1 MRTEHY
7 PPVQLSPRDYEKAV
21 KAYLDAMGE
30 QLLEYRSEH
39 REKPDGPGG
48 EYEIDVTVRFTAL
61 GVDFLVLVECKH
73 YRRKVE
79 REVFQVLHDK
89 IRLLGA
95 HKGMVFTTSGFQSG
109 ALEYAEVHGVAAI
122 WMKDG
127 RTEVI
132 RKADGL
138 PELPPRP
145 PVGWL
150 LGSGGRESLISA
162 EYGANL
168 RRFLGLPDRPDDL

>member
-1 MRTEHY
+1 MRSESY

-30 QLLEYRSEH
+30 RLQGFRSEH
-39 REKPDGPGG
+39 REESDG
-48 EYEIDVTVRFTAL
+48 YEIDVTVRFNAL

-73 YRRKVE
+73 YRRNVE

-89 IRLLGA
+89 VRQLGA
-95 HKGMVFTTSGFQSG
+95 HKGMVFATSGFQSG
-109 ALEYAEVHGVAAI
+109 AIEYAEAHGMAAI

-168 RRFLGLPDRPDDL
+168 RRFLGLPDRSDDL